1 MIDIN
6 KEKDDKTINQQ
17 KTRKIIIDGVEKWE
31 CCKCFKIFNSHNSAG
46 RHARTICFAYDWFC
60 ICVSQPTSIKL
71 EQSRTVSEVWLLL
84 WFNKFTL
91 FNLINKNLI

>member
-46 RHARTICFAYDWFC
+46 RHARTICFAYD
-60 ICVSQPTSIKL
+60 
-71 EQSRTVSEVWLLL
+71 
-84 WFNKFTL
+84 
-91 FNLINKNLI
+91 